1 MASDTPQSPL
11 QQASRWYAELSDE
24 SAGPELWQRFL
35 AWERQPENADAFRQV
50 ERAMET
56 LDRSRFETRRPS
68 RWWAVAGIAAAV
80 LLGAVL
86 ILPRSGD
93 VPVVPAAV
101 APDVYATAVGEQ
113 RTVALTDGSQ
123 VRLNTASRIEVV
135 YSESVRQV
143 TLSEGQAL
151 FEVARGPRPFVV
163 AAGGSETKAL
173 GTLFEV
179 SLPPEGV
186 RVTLVEGL
194 VQVAAGEAGQVLLSP
209 GEQLSV
215 RGGDVSVAR
224 VDARQVTAWQGGM
237 IPFTD
242 VTLADAA
249 AEMNRYSEIKLRI
262 DQRLAEERL
271 SGSFRAG
278 DQEGFAAAM
287 EVFLPVRVE
296 RADAE
301 IRIVPAGG

>member
-1 MASDTPQSPL
+1 MSKETPQSPL
-11 QQASRWYAELSDE
+11 QQAARWYAELSDE
-24 SAGPELWQRFL
+24 SAGPELWRRFL
-35 AWERQPENADAFRQV
+35 VWERQPQNADAFREV

-68 RWWAVAGIAAAV
+68 RWWGAAGIAAAV

-86 ILPRSGD
+86 IFPRSGD
-93 VPVVPAAV
+93 VPGVPAAI
-101 APDVYATAVGEQ
+101 APDVHATVVGEQ
-113 RTVALTDGSQ
+113 RTVALADGSK
-123 VRLNTASRIEVV
+123 VRLNTASRIEVL

-151 FEVARGPRPFVV
+151 FDVARGPRPFVV
-163 AAGGSETKAL
+163 SAGGSETKAL
-173 GTLFEV
+173 GTSFEV
-179 SLPPEGV
+179 YLPGEGV

-194 VQVAAGEAGQVLLSP
+194 VQVAAGGAGPVLLSP
-209 GEQLSV
+209 GEQLSMQ
-215 RGGDVSVAR
+215 GGAVTVAR

-237 IPFTD
+237 ISFTD
-242 VTLADAA
+242 VTLEEAA

-262 DQRLAEERL
+262 DERLAGERL

-287 EVFLPVRVE
+287 EVFIPVRAE